1 MLLVYTTSEKPVIL
15 QANKTS
21 LQKNKQTNKQT
32 TSTDIPFSVFFVAV
46 EQVFTNPFVGN
57 TIFVLFVIFFGVC
70 FTS

>member
-1 MLLVYTTSEKPVIL
+1 MLLVYTTNEKPVIL

-21 LQKNKQTNKQT
+21 LQKKQTNKQT